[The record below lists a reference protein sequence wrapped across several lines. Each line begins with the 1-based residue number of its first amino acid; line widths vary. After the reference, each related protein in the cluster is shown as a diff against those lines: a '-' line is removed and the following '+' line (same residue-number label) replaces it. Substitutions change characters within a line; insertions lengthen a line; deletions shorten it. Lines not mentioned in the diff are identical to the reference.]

1 MSKVFGEY
9 HKLCADDEISPD
21 LQYAII
27 IGGKLMATN
36 REALIYGDIR
46 NWLTG
51 EENVINIQLN
61 NIEGRAIH
69 RDILQRMSMACWKK
83 IRFNHDSI
91 ALYRSDENE
100 EQSIDE
106 LHFYSG
112 FLNSNELVDNKYVFT
127 TFNRDGSIDSELGIH
142 YPSLEKFTS
151 INYESVTSVLA
162 PMAFNLEDAVNLS
175 KCFKACVQEKDYKL
189 KFYFSNDRNEIIVKP
204 NTPLEYN
211 DIGLIMK
218 CYTNED

>member
-21 LQYAII
+21 LQYAIVRN
-27 IGGKLMATN
+27 GKLIATN
-36 REALIYGDIR
+36 RVSIVYGNIR

-51 EENVINIQLN
+51 DENIIDLQLS
-61 NIEGRAIH
+61 NIEGKAIH

-91 ALYRSDENE
+91 ALYRTDEHE
-100 EQSIDE
+100 LQSIDE

-112 FLNSNELVDNKYVFT
+112 FLNSNELVDQKSVFT
-127 TFNRDGSIDSELGIH
+127 TFNRDGSIDSEAGIH
-142 YPSLEKFTS
+142 YPSLDKFTS
-151 INYESVTSVLA
+151 INHNAVTSVLA
-162 PMAFNLEDAVNLS
+162 PVAFNIEEAINLS

-189 KFYFSNDRNEIIVKP
+189 KFYFSNDRNEIIVQP